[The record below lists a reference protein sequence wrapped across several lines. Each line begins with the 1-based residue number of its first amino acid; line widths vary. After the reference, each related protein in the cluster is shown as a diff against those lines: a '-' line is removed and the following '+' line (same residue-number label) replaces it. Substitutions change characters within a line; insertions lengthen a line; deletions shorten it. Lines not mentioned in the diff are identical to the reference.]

1 MTLRYVPVSDVHVPV
16 VQAIG
21 EVDKL
26 RDMDYNPSNWGRV
39 EYKSCFSL
47 NDRVEQTRSQGPS
60 PPDGLLS
67 PLPGSGSGVPFT
79 LLEEKENS

>member
-1 MTLRYVPVSDVHVPV
+1 MCQSRVHVPV
-16 VQAIG
+16 VQATG
-21 EVDKL
+21 EVEKL
-26 RDMDYNPSNWGRV
+26 HDMEYNPRDWGEV

-60 PPDGLLS
+60 PPDGLL
-67 PLPGSGSGVPFT
+67 GSGSGVPFT